1 MDYAMSPGG
10 LVVHSREDW
19 PCAVCR
25 PQRVWEGRGFCLCVT
40 CAHGVMAAA
49 GAGVEGARALLDEIT
64 DALVLLEGH
73 PARQGV
79 ATN

>member
-1 MDYAMSPGG
+1 MDFALSSGG
-10 LVVHSREDW
+10 LMVHSRKDW

-25 PQRVWEGRGFCLCVT
+25 PQAIFESPGYCLCVK

-64 DALVLLEGH
+64 DALVLLEGQGAE
-73 PARQGV
+73 ARL
-79 ATN
+79 AAN